1 MSKSTFGAN
10 NNCVTRVITQISSD
24 NKVAQNNSYNCAD
37 IVIIKKTAI
46 ALINTFTKDSGD
58 NCPEI
63 MMTKNIRDN
72 MVPAE
77 LLNPPAGPNLWGQKP
92 FHRRPHFNKKSE

>member
-46 ALINTFTKDSGD
+46 ALINT
-58 NCPEI
+58 CPEI